1 MAPLDAGIV
10 DNSIMPNIGIQHL
23 VALMI
28 VDSSVSFTS
37 AHDYSRLNDPR
48 VLEVRHRVQLE
59 KSERMADAVRRWRCE
74 VDVELKDGRVLSEE
88 ILAVKGSVENP
99 MDRRAENEKAG
110 SLIEPVLGPRTSALL
125 EMLWNIDQVQDV
137 RDIRRLASEIH

>member
-10 DNSIMPNIGIQHL
+10 DNSMMPNIGIQHL

-28 VDSSVSFTS
+28 VDGSVSFAS
-37 AHDYSRLNDPR
+37 AHDYSRIDDPR
-48 VLEVRHRVQLE
+48 VLEVRQRVRLE

-74 VDVELKDGRVLSEE
+74 VDVELNDGRVLSEE

-99 MDRRAENEKAG
+99 MDRSSENEKAG
-110 SLIEPVLGPRTSALL
+110 SLMEPVLGRRTSALL
-125 EMLWNIDQVQDV
+125 EMLWNIDQLEDV
-137 RDIRRLASEIH
+137 RAIRRLAGEVH